1 MASAESWMVRAR
13 ADGPPRSSSVDPR
26 APRTSAAR
34 EVATAPPTAQHT
46 TRCLIC
52 REEVRTLELQ
62 QHTQE
67 CLLDLV
73 SYTARTAAKA
83 LDDEG
88 LSART

>member
-1 MASAESWMVRAR
+1 MCSFFVSQARVQQTTLQRETWEAELLR
-13 ADGPPRSSSVDPR
+13 
-26 APRTSAAR
+26 AR

-73 SYTARTAAKA
+73 SYTAPTAAKA